1 MDITSSDIVVGVIV
15 GLVVAA
21 IIGAL
26 RWLLPRVVKWAIQR
40 NERLRDEIDSEIQR
54 GLESEHYALE
64 LRIRKAENHSE
75 TWFRLVLLLLWAF
88 FIVMAEDRYGPES
101 PVLFSFYG
109 MAIYFVITWLRGWFR
124 SGTFDEIL
132 EKIRDGGS
140 DAPSSP
146 SATN

>member
-1 MDITSSDIVVGVIV
+1 MDAPSSDIVVGVIA
-15 GLVVAA
+15 GLVVATV
-21 IIGAL
+21 IGAV
-26 RWLLPRVVKWAIQR
+26 RWLLPRVVEWAIQR
-40 NERLRDEIDSEIQR
+40 NKRLRDEINSEIQR

-75 TWFRLVLLLLWAF
+75 TWFRLVLLMLWAL
-88 FIVMAEDRYGPES
+88 FIARVLDRYEPES
-101 PVLFSFYG
+101 PALFSFYG

-124 SGTFDEIL
+124 AGTFDEIL